1 MVMRALKHLFM
12 PGWLARR
19 AFGPASVRAIER
31 AIKDSERRHRGEI
44 RFALEGPLHVTHLR
58 HSARQRARLVFAL
71 LDVWDTEENTGVL
84 IYVQLV
90 DRAIEIVADRG
101 IAKRVPQA
109 EWDAICRAMERAFSS
124 ARRARNSDRM
134 VATSSGVSMGWARY
148 ASAPISSPR
157 VRCSTS
163 TKSAEICKTGVEAV
177 RGSALICWQT
187 V

>member
-1 MVMRALKHLFM
+1 MVIRALKHLFM

-58 HSARQRARLVFAL
+58 DSARQRARQVFAL
-71 LDVWDTEENTGVL
+71 LDVWDTEEKTGVL

-109 EWDAICRAMERAFSS
+109 EWDAICRAMERAFRAHRYEQGALEAIGTVTAIL
-124 ARRARNSDRM
+124 ARHFPPGAANPNELPDKP
-134 VATSSGVSMGWARY
+134 VV
-148 ASAPISSPR
+148 
-157 VRCSTS
+157 
-163 TKSAEICKTGVEAV
+163 
-177 RGSALICWQT
+177 L
-187 V
+187 

>member
-1 MVMRALKHLFM
+1 MVIRALKHLFM

-109 EWDAICRAMERAFSS
+109 EWDAICRAMERAFRAHRYEQGALEAIGTVTAIL
-124 ARRARNSDRM
+124 ARHFPPGAANPNELPDKP
-134 VATSSGVSMGWARY
+134 V
-148 ASAPISSPR
+148 
-157 VRCSTS
+157 
-163 TKSAEICKTGVEAV
+163 
-177 RGSALICWQT
+177 LL
-187 V
+187 